1 MALIPRTQLIFRDD
15 DGVQVRFTEDPEGSQ
30 ILQLQT
36 RDVIK
41 NKIKTKKLQTM
52 GILKSWLYPSFG
64 KTAIGSEVGY
74 I

>member
-41 NKIKTKKLQTM
+41 NKIKTKKTTDNGHFKVM
-52 GILKSWLYPSFG
+52 
-64 KTAIGSEVGY
+64 AIS
-74 I
+74 